1 MESYWRR
8 QPRGWGLQKRVWPH
22 WRRPLLEED
31 QPWGRS
37 QCQLHQP
44 WGWDLCKGEE
54 PSSEG
59 WVCFQGVGPASKG
72 AEPHHPQGRGQTWAL
87 TPPKKTGRR
96 EPETAFEMRRCF
108 QKCLISE
115 TPQICLSTQKK
126 YPLLPSKKD
135 TSPNFQFPS
144 SKSAHGAGAA
154 GNKGWG
160 RGRHPG
166 DPDTPPRSW
175 GGGGGGPR
183 PAGENMPKSLIL
195 GLMVEKWVKNAGL
208 GEKPSLWRLKICIY
222 GRLNT
227 AGLSELKLQFSVK
240 NAGLRQKRSIF

>member
-1 MESYWRR
+1 MGTAKAGVASLEEAT
-8 QPRGWGLQKRVWPH
+8 PRG
-22 WRRPLLEED
+22 RPTL
-31 QPWGRS
+31 
-37 QCQLHQP
+37 
-44 WGWDLCKGEE
+44 
-54 PSSEG
+54 
-59 WVCFQGVGPASKG
+59 G
-72 AEPHHPQGRGQTWAL
+72 AEPMPAAPTLGVGLVQGGGAKLRGLGLFSRGGARLQRGRASPPAGAWPNMGVNPPQ
-87 TPPKKTGRR
+87 KTGRR

-115 TPQICLSTQKK
+115 TPQICLSTPKN